1 MAMARTILGG
11 VFIAILFIGVA
22 YAAVSPVL
30 QPISFPRLEIPWLDV
45 EGEKVVDRYTLVK
58 GTNVSGTVKFI
69 DLNVSMKFGGI
80 NMLFSHDPNLACG
93 VSLERSIN
101 ASELEAGY
109 VVSDGG
115 RILQVGLY
123 GESGELNVT
132 LGNGYQYNG
141 TFGLRIGG
149 VMMELGQYANI
160 SKFNVFIKYV
170 GGLDVRINNGASFEQ
185 IDLSVD
191 IGGLQL
197 TVDCDSL
204 KSDGVINAG
213 VTIGGFS
220 MSVDVDTSG
229 VGVSLDSTVDMG
241 GLTVNHADF
250 VGQKSERSCSVKTV
264 GYASATH
271 KLDVKATVGL
281 GGVTLQKSIQYG
293 FPGFPT

>member
-1 MAMARTILGG
+1 M
-11 VFIAILFIGVA
+11 
-22 YAAVSPVL
+22 
-30 QPISFPRLEIPWLDV
+30 
-45 EGEKVVDRYTLVK
+45 
-58 GTNVSGTVKFI
+58 KFV

-80 NMLFSHDPNLACG
+80 NMLFSNDPNLACG
-93 VSLERSIN
+93 VSFERGVN
-101 ASELEAGY
+101 ASELEAKY
-109 VVSDGG
+109 RESDGG
-115 RILQVGLY
+115 QVLQVDLY
-123 GESGELNVT
+123 GESGGLNLT
-132 LGNGYQYNG
+132 LGNSYQYSG
-141 TFGLRIGG
+141 TLGLRIGG
-149 VMMELGQYANI
+149 VMMELGQYANV
-160 SKFNVFIKYV
+160 SRFAVFVKYV
-170 GGLDVRINNGASFEQ
+170 GGLDVKINSGASFEQ

-229 VGVSLDSTVDMG
+229 VGVSLGSTVDMG

-250 VGQKSERSCSVKTV
+250 VGQVSERSCSVKTV